1 MHGRTRNSLV
11 GYGLDTDLIAK
22 IAEHKYTVDML
33 RSASRPSLANIYPGE
48 IATIKAKIEH
58 FHFQGRNESRGR

>member
-33 RSASRPSLANIYPGE
+33 RSASRPKLADTFTLGE
-48 IATIKAKIEH
+48 IATIKAKIDY
-58 FHFQGRNESRGR
+58 